1 MTAATW
7 PKAFAAVLR
16 HEGGYVNHPS
26 DPGGRTNLGVTQ
38 RVWEEWVGHEV
49 DEAAMRALTQAMV
62 EPLYRAKYWHAVRG
76 DELPAGVDMCVFDV
90 AVNSGPGR
98 AARLLQAAVGVTVDG
113 GIGPK
118 TVAAA
123 VAKPAA
129 ETIDAICNA
138 REAFLRALPTFSVFG
153 VGWLARVERVRR
165 EAKSFAT

>member
-16 HEGGYVNHPS
+16 HEGGYVNHPK
-26 DPGGRTNLGVTQ
+26 DPGGMTNLGVTK
-38 RVWEEWVGHEV
+38 RVWEEWVGHPV
-49 DEAAMRALTQAMV
+49 DEAAMRALTPAMV
-62 EPLYRAKYWHAVRG
+62 EPLYRAKYWNAVRG

-98 AARLLQAAVGVTVDG
+98 AARLLQAAVGAAVDG

-118 TVAAA
+118 TVAVA
-123 VAKPAA
+123 VAKPPA
-129 ETIDAICNA
+129 ETIDAICDG
-138 REAFLRALPTFSVFG
+138 REAFLRSLPVFSTFG